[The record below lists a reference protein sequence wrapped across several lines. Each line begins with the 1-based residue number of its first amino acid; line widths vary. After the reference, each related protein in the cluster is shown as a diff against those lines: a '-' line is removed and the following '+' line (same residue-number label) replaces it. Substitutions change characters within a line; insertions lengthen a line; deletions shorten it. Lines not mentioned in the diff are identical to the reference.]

1 MSSESVTKQLKGKFT
16 YQSGKIRKHKGSQEV
31 PVKKRE
37 QSVFW
42 QTHTTISASK
52 WSMLSSIGCAK
63 LQKRSLQRD

>member
-37 QSVFW
+37 QKCVL
-42 QTHTTISASK
+42 TNTYHY
-52 WSMLSSIGCAK
+52 
-63 LQKRSLQRD
+63 